1 MSASTPK
8 GSADRGSAP
17 KKHVDGASAEPV
29 AARTLSMTVPLTGGA
44 QGETLWVHATGF
56 SLLD

>member
-29 AARTLSMTVPLTGGA
+29 AAKTLSTVPLTGGA

-56 SLLD
+56 SFLD